1 MPITSYPNA
10 SMTKESPKK
19 ILMRVALCIAIP
31 VFILAGIGTC
41 TYYMVTHGYYTSCGS
56 HVYTIHS
63 SALASPRFDSLQLS
77 GKGIKI
83 GTLDVGYGGF
93 KTNKWTNRLKVAA
106 YKDFVAQDT
115 VGFFDDETDHGTI
128 VCSNIGGTLPG
139 NDTLRGLAYNAE
151 FYLAKVDMA
160 DREPRADEERMMQG
174 IVWLVEQGVDII
186 SSSVAY
192 TVFDDFRNYT
202 PQMLDGKSSRLSRF
216 VDSVL
221 TANPD
226 LIFVQSAGNEGK
238 EDWKYICFPG
248 DVCEVITVGSCANAD
263 GTIHFPR
270 SSIGREESGYI
281 KPDVVTEPSPI
292 GTSFSTPTITGLCA
306 ALLEWKR
313 MDRRTLIQLLHRS
326 GTKADSPD
334 YKLGYGRPQTEKLV
348 EMLK

>member
-1 MPITSYPNA
+1 
-10 SMTKESPKK
+10 MTKKSLKK
-19 ILMRVALCIAIP
+19 ILTRVALCIAIP

-41 TYYMVTHGYYTSCGS
+41 TYYMVKYGYYTSCGS

-63 SALASPRFDSLQLS
+63 SALASPQFDSLQLS

-83 GTLDVGYGGF
+83 GTLDAGYGGF

-115 VGFFDDETDHGTI
+115 TGFFNDKTDHGTI

-151 FYLAKVDMA
+151 FYLAKVDIA

-174 IVWLVEQGVDII
+174 IAWLVEQGVDII

-192 TVFDDFRNYT
+192 TVFDDFRDYT

-221 TANPD
+221 AAHPD
-226 LIFVQSAGNEGK
+226 LIFVQSAGNKGK

-248 DVCEVITVGSCANAD
+248 DVREVITVGSCANAD
-263 GTIHFPR
+263 GTIHYSR
-270 SSIGREESGYI
+270 SSMGREESGYI

-313 MDRRTLIQLLHRS
+313 MDRKTLIQLLHRS
-326 GTKADSPD
+326 GTKADAPD

>member
-1 MPITSYPNA
+1 MNVIWSPFAQHQRKEAAKYIRRKFGSKA
-10 SMTKESPKK
+10 TKKFHQNIVQWISLIMGNP
-19 ILMRVALCIAIP
+19 
-31 VFILAGIGTC
+31 GIGQKEPLLQGRKRDYRSIVISRQNKLV
-41 TYYMVTHGYYTSCGS
+41 YY
-56 HVYTIHS
+56 
-63 SALASPRFDSLQLS
+63 
-77 GKGIKI
+77 
-83 GTLDVGYGGF
+83 
-93 KTNKWTNRLKVAA
+93 VAG
-106 YKDFVAQDT
+106 D
-115 VGFFDDETDHGTI
+115 
-128 VCSNIGGTLPG
+128 TLPG

-151 FYLAKVDMA
+151 FYLAKVDIA

-174 IVWLVEQGVDII
+174 IAWLVEQGVDII

-192 TVFDDFRNYT
+192 TVFDDFRDYT

-221 TANPD
+221 AAHPD
-226 LIFVQSAGNEGK
+226 LIFVQSAGNKGK

-248 DVCEVITVGSCANAD
+248 DVREVITVGSCANAD
-263 GTIHFPR
+263 GTIHYSR
-270 SSIGREESGYI
+270 SSMGREESGYI

-313 MDRRTLIQLLHRS
+313 MDRKTLIQLLHRS
-326 GTKADSPD
+326 GTKADAPD